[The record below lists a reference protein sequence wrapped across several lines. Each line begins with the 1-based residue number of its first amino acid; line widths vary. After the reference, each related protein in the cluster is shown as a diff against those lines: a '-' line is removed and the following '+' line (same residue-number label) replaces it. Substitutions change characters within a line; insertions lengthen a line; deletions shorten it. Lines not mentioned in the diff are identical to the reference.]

1 MNQPDFCVRLDFHE
15 SLRFFL
21 PRNAG
26 RPLGKILREKT
37 SVKDAIES
45 CGVPH
50 PEVDLILIDGSPVD
64 FAFQLRR
71 EHEVDVFGFH
81 DSPERFQHARLQ
93 KRTIARFVADGHLGK
108 LARFLRLLGIDV
120 VYDRSADD
128 RKLLEIAV
136 SEKRALLTRDRRL
149 LMHSIVQHGYYPRS
163 QMPDEQAFEVV
174 RRFDLLRAFAPYTR
188 CLHCNA
194 ALESVGKSEIFS
206 QLEPL
211 TQIYYEDFRHCTGCG
226 KIYWAGSHFPKL
238 QARIAELRN
247 KLEFAL
253 SHQGAAVFRP
263 PNLK

>member
-1 MNQPDFCVRLDFHE
+1 VKRTDQPDFSVRLNFHE

-21 PRNAG
+21 PKNTRG
-26 RPLGKILREKT
+26 SLSKILHEKT

-71 EHEVDVFGFH
+71 EHEGEILGVH
-81 DSPERFQHARLQ
+81 DSPERFENARLQ
-93 KRTIARFVADGHLGK
+93 TRGIARFVADGHLGK

-128 RKLLEIAV
+128 RKLLDIAV
-136 SEKRALLTRDRRL
+136 AENRALLTRDRRL

-163 QMPDEQAFEVV
+163 QIPDEQVLEVV
-174 RRFDLLRAFAPYTR
+174 RRFELSGLFTPYTR
-188 CLHCNA
+188 CLHCNT
-194 ALESVGKSEIFS
+194 ALDSVGKSEIFS

-211 TQIYYEDFRHCTGCG
+211 TQIYYEDFRRCAGCG

-238 QARIAELRN
+238 QARIASLRKQLQLTRTN
-247 KLEFAL
+247 D
-253 SHQGAAVFRP
+253 
-263 PNLK
+263 